1 MKYQLGHIRLVL
13 GHSLLYKI
21 EQEDM
26 RSTVLV
32 HAIESVLE

>member
-13 GHSLLYKI
+13 GHSLLHKI
-21 EQEDM
+21 EQEEM
-26 RSTVLV
+26 RSTILV